1 MGKNPTRQ
9 CGEQTV
15 GVPDIFNTIL
25 CLAHIQNNLRP
36 APRNPRPW
44 LLRRLRYAFWRLC
57 CVSLLLTEAG
67 FGSVSNFQLCCDVLR
82 FFWFLY
88 CCCKYVTSM
97 IICASGFYTVVC
109 DHSSKTPSWSCLLHL
124 FYNKDKN
131 GLPAL
136 QVQTPISPPPSVPS
150 QVRCRNFRFQTDA
163 INKSEVFQ
171 YLSQFT
177 RLKKEKEKQKRKAV
191 QCRKPESQRFY

>member
-1 MGKNPTRQ
+1 M
-9 CGEQTV
+9 
-15 GVPDIFNTIL
+15 
-25 CLAHIQNNLRP
+25 A
-36 APRNPRPW
+36 
-44 LLRRLRYAFWRLC
+44 
-57 CVSLLLTEAG
+57 CVSLSC
-67 FGSVSNFQLCCDVLR
+67 FSFFQLAFLASDGMITSAWLASACCDVLK
-82 FFWFLY
+82 FFGFLY

-109 DHSSKTPSWSCLLHL
+109 DHSSKTPGWSCLLHL

-131 GLPAL
+131 SLPAL
-136 QVQTPISPPPSVPS
+136 QVQTPTSPPPSVPS

-163 INKSEVFQ
+163 INKSKVFQ

-191 QCRKPESQRFY
+191 QCRKPESQRFFY

>member
-1 MGKNPTRQ
+1 M
-9 CGEQTV
+9 
-15 GVPDIFNTIL
+15 PDIFNTIL
-25 CLAHIQNNLRP
+25 CLTHIQNNLRP
-36 APRNPRPW
+36 APRNRRPW

-67 FGSVSNFQLCCDVLR
+67 FGSVSNFQLCCDVPR

-124 FYNKDKN
+124 FYNKDKMVCQHFRYRHRYRLHRQFHHRCVVGIFDSRPMQLTKVKFFN
-131 GLPAL
+131 IYRNLPG
-136 QVQTPISPPPSVPS
+136 
-150 QVRCRNFRFQTDA
+150 
-163 INKSEVFQ
+163 
-171 YLSQFT
+171 
-177 RLKKEKEKQKRKAV
+177 
-191 QCRKPESQRFY
+191 